1 MASKTTKG
9 KSPTLVTSSSRA
21 AAKKATVNVKAKTAA
36 INAAKAAAKK
46 ATTPAKSTSGA
57 KASSTAAKKTST
69 VKYNSPQYSDAYRKG
84 IDTSF
89 YTNSINDYTAQANAE
104 RQNQLGKAQAQQQ
117 AALRQAYINNAQSQL
132 ALNNSLAQQG
142 IRGGA
147 TESSNLRLANQYGTA
162 VGAANTDY
170 ANSVNQINQSIDQNI
185 RDYTTDMRARQE
197 EYVQN
202 TAKERWNAAREDY
215 ANKFKAI
222 QDADDRKYTRAQAE
236 RQWNTEYAF
245 NMYNNLYSGYSKKK
259 VKSIIKDLD
268 KKIKK
273 AKGNEKIRL
282 QQQRAAAGARLG
294 VIKNK

>member
-1 MASKTTKG
+1 MAKKFYKDVTVTTPQQEKA
-9 KSPTLVTSSSRA
+9 KARATA
-21 AAKKATVNVKAKTAA
+21 AAQAHARSATLKAS
-36 INAAKAAAKK
+36 KAAATKTATKK
-46 ATTPAKSTSGA
+46 SSAS
-57 KASSTAAKKTST
+57 KASSAAKKTST
-69 VKYNSPQYSDAYRKG
+69 VNYNSPQYSDAYRKG
-84 IDTSF
+84 INTSF

-202 TAKERWNAAREDY
+202 TAKERWQAAREDY
-215 ANKFKAI
+215 ANKFKAV